1 MPGLFYVAAAA
12 FIAKDGK
19 LLVLKRSPLR
29 DFEANYWEV
38 VSGRLEQNIKDVKSE
53 LLREIKE
60 ELGKDFNCE
69 VIAPI
74 GTYNFYRGGDKSKE
88 HVGIDYIC
96 RYISGEVKLS
106 DEHTEYRWIDPKEF
120 EGNEANESV
129 KQKVRLFAKVKDW
142 RLQNAECFRGCK

>member
-19 LLVLKRSPLR
+19 LLVLKRSPQR
-29 DFEANYWEV
+29 DFEANYWEI
-38 VSGRLEQNIKDVKSE
+38 VSGRLEQDIRDVKSE

-60 ELGKDFNCE
+60 ELGENFSCE

-96 RYISGEVKLS
+96 RYISGKIKLS
-106 DEHTEYRWIDPKEF
+106 DEHTKYKWIDPKEF
-120 EGNEANESV
+120 ETYQASESV
-129 KQKVRLFAKVKDW
+129 KQKVRLFTKVKDW
-142 RLQNAECFRGCK
+142 YLQNAEHFKNAR